1 MYGEGLMAKSK
12 LEEALSKYL
21 NEKLEVRAGIFETA
35 TYPDGT
41 PVAEVAYENEY
52 GTDSIPPRPF
62 FRTTIAEKQKDWAD
76 SVAEGL
82 QYYKGDIRAALEAT
96 GERMAD
102 DLQESVLNWKEPP
115 NAPYTIAKKGF
126 NKPLVDTGQMS
137 KSFGSEVIDE

>member
-1 MYGEGLMAKSK
+1 MYGEGLMARSK

-21 NEKLEVRAGIFETA
+21 NEKMEVRAGIFETA

-41 PVAEVAYENEY
+41 PVASVAVENEY
-52 GTDSIPPRPF
+52 GTDLIPARSF

-76 SVAEGL
+76 SVAKGL
-82 QYYKGDIRAALEAT
+82 QYYKGDIRTALEAT

-137 KSFGSEVIDE
+137 DSFGSEVIDD

>member
-1 MYGEGLMAKSK
+1 MYGEGLMARSK
-12 LEEALSKYL
+12 LEESLSKYL

-41 PVAEVAYENEY
+41 PVASVAVENEY
-52 GTDSIPPRPF
+52 GTDLIPARSF

-76 SVAEGL
+76 SVAKGL
-82 QYYKGDIRAALEAT
+82 QYYKGDIRTALEAT

-137 KSFGSEVIDE
+137 DSFGSEVIDD